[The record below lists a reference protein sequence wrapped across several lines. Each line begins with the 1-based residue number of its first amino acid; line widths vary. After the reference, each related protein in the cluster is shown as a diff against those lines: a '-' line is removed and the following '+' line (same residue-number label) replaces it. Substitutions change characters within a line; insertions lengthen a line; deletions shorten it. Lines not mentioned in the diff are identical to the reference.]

1 MFFPNKIAG
10 CSEARRVLKPGGSF
24 VFNIWDEIESNEFS
38 NLVTLAAHTGCDRGI
53 PDDPPMFLARTP
65 HGYHDVELIRSDLN
79 AVGFSDVSIET
90 LEKISTLP
98 QRAIR

>member
-1 MFFPNKIAG
+1 
-10 CSEARRVLKPGGSF
+10 